1 MYGVYIYI
9 HTYTNLYHY
18 IEDFCSFMQASFYN
32 RSIGFIKFVDFPDCV
47 GRFWKIFLQRKD
59 LELVIR
65 SPASRF
71 CDGGPWP
78 SVWSSVRLTCLA
90 LSCVLLSG
98 AMHRGIVECNCNLCS
113 GQITQQLH
121 LLRSQRL
128 TSHCDKT
135 EMFADLWFW
144 GYVLVPPAGCFSAT
158 SRWYDDQVWHVLKC
172 VSFYRCWM
180 PPKICLNT
188 ELHDELKRTL
198 RSYRLSFTPGALRDY
213 MSVSTSL
220 RLTPCSSRWLDES
233 WWLCGAQIRSDGPLL
248 EMDDSTDCVHAMEYI
263 KTESIWINAH
273 HETHE
278 PSLLVQKF
286 PTCWYKH
293 RFGGVPT
300 VELPGGTQ
308 QEWGNLHQLDASE
321 MSRFSQQIWSMS
333 MHAWFWL
340 GVFNHFHEV
349 TTLLKSTA
357 PGCISIP
364 TRHVV
369 LVCLSVLTAL
379 NMSGPVW
386 RSSAL
391 QAVSD
396 GLRSGS
402 SRIVKVVETSFQLAV
417 RVCSIGVSGLAYASK
432 LLLWQHPLWTQYDWK
447 ILFVKRLE
455 RMNFM
460 DPLKLDAKTKT
471 RDKLIEKY
479 TSIKGSGSLKDER
492 LNWDFNFSFQV
503 KLHGGAPRQ
512 RDVLVVKMPLTT
524 LWRFWRWCILLCW
537 GVMLK
542 YSGVRNFTS
551 CVHLA
556 LLKSL
561 D

>member
-1 MYGVYIYI
+1 MNQCTSWAV
-9 HTYTNLYHY
+9 TFTNFGS
-18 IEDFCSFMQASFYN
+18 E
-32 RSIGFIKFVDFPDCV
+32 
-47 GRFWKIFLQRKD
+47 
-59 LELVIR
+59 
-65 SPASRF
+65 
-71 CDGGPWP
+71 
-78 SVWSSVRLTCLA
+78 
-90 LSCVLLSG
+90 
-98 AMHRGIVECNCNLCS
+98 
-113 GQITQQLH
+113 
-121 LLRSQRL
+121 
-128 TSHCDKT
+128 
-135 EMFADLWFW
+135 
-144 GYVLVPPAGCFSAT
+144 
-158 SRWYDDQVWHVLKC
+158 
-172 VSFYRCWM
+172 VSNM
-180 PPKICLNT
+180 
-188 ELHDELKRTL
+188 
-198 RSYRLSFTPGALRDY
+198 
-213 MSVSTSL
+213 
-220 RLTPCSSRWLDES
+220 SSR
-233 WWLCGAQIRSDGPLL
+233 
-248 EMDDSTDCVHAMEYI
+248 
-263 KTESIWINAH
+263 
-273 HETHE
+273 
-278 PSLLVQKF
+278 
-286 PTCWYKH
+286 H

-308 QEWGNLHQLDASE
+308 QEWGNLYQLDASE
-321 MSRFSQQIWSMS
+321 MSRFGQQIWSMS
-333 MHAWFWL
+333 THAWFWL

-379 NMSGPVW
+379 NMSGPIW

-391 QAVSD
+391 RAVSD

-402 SRIVKVVETSFQLAV
+402 SRIVRVVETSFQLAV

-432 LLLWQHPLWTQYDWK
+432 LLLWQHPLCTQYGWK
-447 ILFVKRLE
+447 NLFVERLE

-460 DPLKLDAKTKT
+460 DPLKLDAKTRT
-471 RDKLIEKY
+471 SDKLIEKY

-524 LWRFWRWCILLCW
+524 LWCSWRWCILLCW

-551 CVHLA
+551 YVNLA